1 MLVRFAAL
9 AVAVTGFTCGGDPV
23 PPENKAPV
31 AVGTMPDT
39 TLVEGDVLTG
49 SVAQY
54 FRDPDGDALTYVAV
68 SSNATVVTASMSGV
82 TITVRAVA
90 EGTATVTVTASDPDG
105 ESATQTPRFT
115 VEKANQ
121 APVVEEEIE
130 DRTLT
135 EGDTLVV
142 DVSGNFGDPDG
153 DALTFTAQSDQPGAA
168 TVSVDGSEVTI
179 VGVAPGAAQVS
190 VTATDP
196 GGLSATDVFGVLV
209 EKANQAPVAVGE
221 IPDQDLVEGDVEM
234 ASVARF
240 FSDPLTYAATSS
252 DTMVVVT
259 SMSADTITFTAVAP
273 GTATITM
280 TATDP
285 GGLSATQT
293 ADLIVEKAN

>member
-135 EGDTLVV
+135 EGDNRDRSRGTVGHADRRPDRGEGQL
-142 DVSGNFGDPDG
+142 GAPGGRFDPG
-153 DALTFTAQSDQPGAA
+153 SDPHRGRHNRARCLGQLQRPRRRHPRSEWQVKKGTGAA
-168 TVSVDGSEVTI
+168 STGTIKRSVIRGT
-179 VGVAPGAAQVS
+179 AASCWNCV
-190 VTATDP
+190 
-196 GGLSATDVFGVLV
+196 
-209 EKANQAPVAVGE
+209 
-221 IPDQDLVEGDVEM
+221 
-234 ASVARF
+234 
-240 FSDPLTYAATSS
+240 TSS
-252 DTMVVVT
+252 TML
-259 SMSADTITFTAVAP
+259 IT
-273 GTATITM
+273 
-280 TATDP
+280 
-285 GGLSATQT
+285 
-293 ADLIVEKAN
+293 